1 MKGTIIY
8 YGGFSL
14 PDKNAAANRVVSN
27 GKIFK
32 ALGYNVVFLG
42 ADYSGEW
49 DKLHKLNDKR

>member
-32 ALGYNVVFLG
+32 DLGYN
-42 ADYSGEW
+42 
-49 DKLHKLNDKR
+49 